1 MIIFLLLVEIVF
13 IFDVDG
19 DVGLNFHL
27 WRLVWKIYPYMDTL
41 HVWQRRFYY
50 FLPPHRNFIG
60 CKKYLQL
67 FSLILKGFRFSLLSR
82 SLIRFITEIFP
93 WLNTVFIDQKSSLK
107 I

>member
-41 HVWQRRFYY
+41 HVWQRRFYKLVLFFATSSKFY
-50 FLPPHRNFIG
+50 WMQKVSTIIFSHSQGISFQFI
-60 CKKYLQL
+60 
-67 FSLILKGFRFSLLSR
+67 I
-82 SLIRFITEIFP
+82 
-93 WLNTVFIDQKSSLK
+93 
-107 I
+107 